1 MNFYNP
7 LSNVIDDP
15 DANIGSDYE
24 NIAQYHMEKARAVF
38 MEIAKTNPSLAEK
51 IADFVMQAILAANAY
66 NHDMFERRNPQDED
80 FDTRL
85 RKNR

>member
-1 MNFYNP
+1 
-7 LSNVIDDP
+7 
-15 DANIGSDYE
+15 
-24 NIAQYHMEKARAVF
+24 

-80 FDTRL
+80 FDTRV

>member
-7 LSNVIDDP
+7 LSNVINDP
-15 DANIGSDYE
+15 EANVGGNYE
-24 NIAQYHMEKARAVF
+24 EIAQYHLEQARAAY
-38 MEIAKTNPSLAEK
+38 MEIVKTNATLAK
-51 IADFVMQAILAANAY
+51 QIANFGLQTLLAANAY

-80 FDTRL
+80 FGTRV